1 MSGYVA
7 SARIVSAPPRLARG
21 RGLARGQGIP
31 DTDRFAIVADE
42 PPKPGLS
49 SAIVIEA
56 GPGASRP
63 GPIVERLLAARERWS
78 QLTFFL
84 FDPNSWRT

>member
-7 SARIVSAPPRLARG
+7 SARIVPAAPRLARG
-21 RGLARGQGIP
+21 ERSR
-31 DTDRFAIVADE
+31 IVADE
-42 PPKPGLS
+42 PTRPAVSP
-49 SAIVIEA
+49 AIVIETVA
-56 GPGASRP
+56 RDDVHQGPL
-63 GPIVERLLAARERWS
+63 VERLLAARERWS

>member
-7 SARIVSAPPRLARG
+7 SGRIVSASPRLARSDRPAIG
-21 RGLARGQGIP
+21 
-31 DTDRFAIVADE
+31 TDEAPRIA
-42 PPKPGLS
+42 PSP
-49 SAIVIEA
+49 AIVIEA
-56 GPGASRP
+56 DPGAAAAP
-63 GPIVERLLAARERWS
+63 GPIVVRLRAARERWS

>member
-7 SARIVSAPPRLARG
+7 SARIAPAAPRLARG
-21 RGLARGQGIP
+21 ERPG
-31 DTDRFAIVADE
+31 FVADE
-42 PPKPGLS
+42 VPQPVLS
-49 SAIVIEA
+49 PAIVIEA
-56 GPGASRP
+56 GPSDVARP

-84 FDPNSWRT
+84 FDPNSWR

>member
-7 SARIVSAPPRLARG
+7 SARIVSAAPRLARG
-21 RGLARGQGIP
+21 ERP
-31 DTDRFAIVADE
+31 AIVADE
-42 PPKPGLS
+42 PTKPALIT
-49 SAIVIEA
+49 AIVVEA
-56 GPGASRP
+56 VARDDARH
-63 GPIVERLLAARERWS
+63 GPISERLLAARERWS